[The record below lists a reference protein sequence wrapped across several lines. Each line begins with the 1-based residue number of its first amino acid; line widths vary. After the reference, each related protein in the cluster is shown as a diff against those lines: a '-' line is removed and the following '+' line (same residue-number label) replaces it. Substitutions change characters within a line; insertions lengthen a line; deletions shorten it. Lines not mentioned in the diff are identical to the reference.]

1 MGIVAE
7 GSLFAREY
15 ARLFDRLAPEE
26 RTGVQLLCAQL
37 GDMLATSHDFRNF
50 LNHPSIPEGEKIA
63 ALKAVAPANFSDVV
77 WRVLADLIKRR
88 AIDQF
93 TAVAVEMEHFSDKEK
108 NIHEV
113 SVTSAVALAE
123 SSQKSLSD
131 RLAAYLGGGVKMHF
145 TVDPSLLSGF
155 LVRIGDLVL
164 DNTIKTGLQQLQ
176 QKLTAV
182 SST

>member
-1 MGIVAE
+1 MGIVTE

-15 ARLFDRLAPEE
+15 ARLFDHLAPEE
-26 RTGVQLLCAQL
+26 RAGVKLLCTQL
-37 GDMLATSHDFRNF
+37 GDLLAASHDFRNF
-50 LNHPSIPEGEKIA
+50 LNHPSIAEADKIE
-63 ALKAVAPANFSDVV
+63 ALKAIAPASFSDVV
-77 WRVLADLIKRR
+77 WRVLGDLIKRR
-88 AIDQF
+88 SIDQF
-93 TAVAVEMEHFSDKEK
+93 SAVAFEMERFADLEQ

-113 SVTSAVALAE
+113 SVASAVALSEA
-123 SSQKSLSD
+123 SQQSLSD
-131 RLAAYLGGGVKMHF
+131 QLAAYLGGGVKMHF